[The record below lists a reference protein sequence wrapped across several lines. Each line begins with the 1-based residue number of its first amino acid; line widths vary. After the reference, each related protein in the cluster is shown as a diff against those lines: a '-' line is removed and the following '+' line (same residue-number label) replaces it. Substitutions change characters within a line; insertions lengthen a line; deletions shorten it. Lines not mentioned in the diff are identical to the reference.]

1 MSGHPAWFDTHC
13 HLYDVEDDVDDV
25 MRRARAASV
34 DHIVTLGVDVT
45 TSRRCAQL
53 AASDP
58 GLWAGA
64 AYHPSETQGWHASW
78 IADIEAI
85 ADDPNVVAIGETG
98 LDYHWDTSFTD
109 AQQRGFAAHI
119 GLAKRMGKAL
129 VIHTR
134 ESMQAALDMLAR
146 SGAPERLVFHCW
158 TGTADQLRDALRLG
172 AHISFAGNISYKN
185 APEIREAAKLVPDDR
200 LLVETD
206 SPYLAPV
213 PHRGRPNEPAYVTA
227 VGAAV
232 AEARGQD
239 AEDVATATTR
249 NARLLFGLDA

>member
-1 MSGHPAWFDTHC
+1 MSEHPVWFDTHC
-13 HLYDVEDDVDDV
+13 HLYDVEEDVDDV
-25 MRRARAASV
+25 VGRARAAGV
-34 DHIVTLGVDVT
+34 HDIVTLGVDVT

-53 AASDP
+53 ATSQPA
-58 GLWAGA
+58 LWAGA

-78 IADIEAI
+78 IEDIEAI
-85 ADDPNVVAIGETG
+85 AEDPKVVAIGETG
-98 LDYHWDTSFTD
+98 LDYHWDTSFME
-109 AQQRGFAAHI
+109 AQQRGSVAHI

-134 ESMQAALDMLAR
+134 DSMPEALEMLTRA
-146 SGAPERLVFHCW
+146 GPPERLLFHCW
-158 TGTADQLRDALRLG
+158 TGTIDQLREALDLG
-172 AHISFAGNISYKN
+172 AHISFAGNVSYKN
-185 APEIREAAKLVPDDR
+185 AAEIREAAKLVPDDR

-213 PHRGRPNEPAYVTA
+213 PHRGKPNEPAYVAA

-239 AEDVATATTR
+239 AEAVAATTTR
-249 NARLLFGLDA
+249 NARLLFGVDG